1 MFRIKGLE
9 SDRGK
14 QFFPSVSNTKNSR
27 KKKRRTNFAFK
38 NDEKDFRL

>member
-9 SDRGK
+9 NDHGK

-27 KKKRRTNFAFK
+27 KKKTQDKFCLLK
-38 NDEKDFRL
+38 